1 MEKAMLRV
9 TALAAL
15 ALMAACAQRPA
26 PESAE
31 PAPAPA
37 PVAPTYDAQTLADL
51 LVAEVAAQRNA
62 LSVTMG
68 YYDREAR
75 DTADPEVARQAARL
89 AAYLDDPVAAVELG
103 QLWLQRDPGNREAH
117 EILALSYIKLGDRQ
131 QAANHIDVL
140 LQDSPQASLTELVSH
155 ARGLGPQG
163 NQQLLDV
170 LGSLTDRYPDQAPL
184 WYARALSLQMDG
196 DLEGALAACERT
208 LKLNKLHED
217 ALLLKARLMF
227 ELGDHDGALR
237 HLARLQKKYP
247 HARRVRVLQARL
259 LMEADRR
266 EEAAEA
272 LRELS
277 ERYPEDRDLRFSL
290 ALYGLERGNTE
301 PARAALSDLLAE
313 GYRPNDVNLFL
324 ARAAEDAGDPHA
336 AIDHYLA
343 INGGDKVLQAQVQA
357 GRLMFDV
364 DQSDRAARHMERLR
378 AEHPDKMPSLYAAEA
393 EMLSSHGRAPEAL
406 DLLNQALVRLPDQA
420 DLLYARAMVAEKLDN
435 LAQLEADL
443 RRMLELKPGDAT
455 ALNALGYTLADRG
468 LRLEEARQM
477 IQAAYDQ
484 RPDDPAIIDS
494 MGWVHYRLGQLDI
507 ALDYLRQAWE
517 AFPDHEVAAHYGE
530 VLWQLGQR
538 DEARRIWRDALVEH
552 PGSDKIRETVERL
565 TGDPQP

>member
-1 MEKAMLRV
+1 MNTAMFRGLS
-9 TALAAL
+9 LATL
-15 ALMAACAQRPA
+15 ALLAACAQRPA
-26 PESAE
+26 TDAPSPE
-31 PAPAPA
+31 PAPQP
-37 PVAPTYDAQTLADL
+37 PAPTYDAQTLADL

-68 YYDREAR
+68 YYGREAR
-75 DTADPEVARQAARL
+75 DTVDPEVARQAARL
-89 AAYLDDPVAAVELG
+89 AAYLEDPVAAAELG
-103 QLWLQRDPGNREAH
+103 QLWLERDPDSREAH
-117 EILALSYIKLGDRQ
+117 ELLALSYIKLGDKQR
-131 QAANHIDVL
+131 AASHIDEL
-140 LQDSPQASLTELVSH
+140 LSESPDTSLTELVSH

-163 NQQLLDV
+163 NQELLTV

-184 WYARALSLQMDG
+184 WYARALSLQMEG
-196 DLEGALAACERT
+196 DLEGALAACNRT

-227 ELGDHDGALR
+227 QLGDEDGALA
-237 HLARLQKKYP
+237 HLDKLQSKYP
-247 HARRVRVLQARL
+247 HARRVRVMRARL

-266 EEAAEA
+266 EEAARA
-272 LRELS
+272 LKELS

-313 GYRPNDVNLFL
+313 GYRPDDVNLFL

-343 INGGDKVLQAQVQA
+343 ISGGEKMLQAQVQA

-364 DQSDRAARHMERLR
+364 SQGDRAARHMERLR
-378 AEHPDKMPSLYAAEA
+378 AQHPEKMPSLYAAEA
-393 EMLSSHGRAPEAL
+393 EMLASHGQAPEAL
-406 DLLNQALVRLPDQA
+406 ELMNRALVRLPDQV

-443 RRMLELKPGDAT
+443 RRMLELKPDDPT
-455 ALNALGYTLADRG
+455 AMNALGYTLADHN
-468 LRLEEARQM
+468 LRLDEARQLVE
-477 IQAAYDQ
+477 AAYEQ
-484 RPDDPAIIDS
+484 RPEDPAIIDS
-494 MGWVHYRLGQLDI
+494 MGWVHYRLGELDT

-517 AFPDHEVAAHYGE
+517 TFPDHEVAAHYGE

-538 DEARRIWRDALVEH
+538 DEARRIWRDALVEF
-552 PGSDKIRETVERL
+552 PGSEKIRETVERL